1 MSTTLA
7 QPLRNPDAPDLR
19 TGEVPVTIAPWLQC
33 GPKVRRKFPLRSL
46 LPFSS
51 WPSQWRSH
59 GVRGDVVAGVTV
71 AMLMIPQAMAYA
83 QLASLPPHIG
93 LYACLLP
100 ALVAA
105 LFGSCGQLST
115 GPVALTALL
124 TGASLTAFAT
134 PGSSDFLALAL
145 LLALMSGSMQLALGV
160 FRAGWLLNLLSRP
173 VMTGFIN
180 AAAILI
186 CLTQIPPLLGL
197 SLDRGD
203 HFLSDMGR
211 MLLGV
216 AEFDP
221 LTSAFGFCTLACL
234 LVARRLVPQLP
245 MVLIV
250 VVVATFVSW
259 LIGFADR
266 GGRVVGEIPAGL
278 PPLSIPPLDWSMVVA
293 LFPAAFVIAVVSF
306 MEVTSSA
313 TLISGRLGTRWRQN
327 QELIGQGLAKIAA
340 AFSSGMP
347 VSASF
352 SRSAVNFAS
361 GARTGLS
368 SLVSVSVVLVAVLY
382 LTPLLTHL
390 PTTVLSAIILSVIS
404 GLIDLRAL
412 GRAWQASRDD
422 GLASALTFGSTLLFA
437 PNIQN
442 GILSGLLLSLA
453 LMLYR
458 DMKPRTALL
467 GLHPDGTYR
476 DLERF
481 GLEHPHPALT
491 IVRFDSPLTFVTSEA
506 FEEAA
511 LDAARVQP
519 GMKTLLVSGVGIN
532 NIDATGLH
540 AIATVLERLS
550 AQGKRLAFCGLK
562 KQIIDPMERT
572 GLWQRLKPHAHY
584 RTEQHALE
592 TLLAELDHGAE
603 NGGEKPEAP

>member
-1 MSTTLA
+1 M
-7 QPLRNPDAPDLR
+7 P
-19 TGEVPVTIAPWLQC
+19 G
-33 GPKVRRKFPLRSL
+33 KFPLSRL
-46 LPFSS
+46 LPFAS
-51 WPSQWRSH
+51 WPAQWRAL
-59 GVRGDVVAGVTV
+59 GLRGDLIAGITV

-83 QLASLPPHIG
+83 QLASLPPHVG

-100 ALVAA
+100 AAVAA
-105 LFGSCGQLST
+105 LFGSCAQLST

-124 TGASLTAFAT
+124 TGASLTAFSS
-134 PGSSDFLALAL
+134 PGSTDFLALAL
-145 LLALMSGSMQLALGV
+145 LLALMSGLIQLALGA

-197 SLDRGD
+197 ALDRGD
-203 HFLSDMGR
+203 HLLSDVGH
-211 MLLGV
+211 MLLGITS
-216 AEFDP
+216 ADL
-221 LTSAFGFCTLACL
+221 LTSAFGFGTLACL
-234 LVARRLVPQLP
+234 LLARRLAPRLP

-250 VVVATFVSW
+250 VVIGTLVSW
-259 LIGFADR
+259 TIGFVDQ
-266 GGRVVGEIPAGL
+266 GGRVVGDIPAGL
-278 PPLSIPPLDWSMVVA
+278 PPLSLPPMDWSMVIA
-293 LFPAAFVIAVVSF
+293 LFPAAFVIALVSF

-340 AFSSGMP
+340 AFTSGMP

-352 SRSAVNFAS
+352 SRSAVNYGS

-368 SLVSVSVVLVAVLY
+368 SLVTVAVALLAVMF
-382 LTPLLTHL
+382 LTPLFAHL
-390 PTTVLSAIILSVIS
+390 PTAVLSAIILSVVS

-458 DMKPRTALL
+458 DMQPRTALL

-481 GLEHPHPALT
+481 GLDHPHPRLT
-491 IVRFDSPLTFVTSEA
+491 ILRFDSPLTFVTSEA
-506 FEEAA
+506 FEAA
-511 LDAARVQP
+511 AVEAARVQP
-519 GMKTLLVSGVGIN
+519 GMRLLLISAAGIN
-532 NIDATGLH
+532 NIDASGLH
-540 AIATVLERLS
+540 AIASVRERLK

-562 KQIIDPMERT
+562 KQVIDPMERT

-584 RTEQHALE
+584 RTEHHALE
-592 TLLAELDHGAE
+592 TLLTELGDSMDKGA
-603 NGGEKPEAP
+603 EKPEAP

>member
-1 MSTTLA
+1 MRPRLTLS
-7 QPLRNPDAPDLR
+7 DLIPFADWPA
-19 TGEVPVTIAPWLQC
+19 EW
-33 GPKVRRKFPLRSL
+33 RR
-46 LPFSS
+46 
-51 WPSQWRSH
+51 H
-59 GVRGDVVAGVTV
+59 GVRGDLVAGVSV
-71 AMLMIPQAMAYA
+71 ALLMIPQAMAYA

-124 TGASLTAFAT
+124 TGASLTAFAS

-145 LLALMSGSMQLALGV
+145 LLALMSGLIQFALGV

-197 SLDRGD
+197 TLVRGE
-203 HFLSDMGR
+203 HFLSDVGQ
-211 MLLGV
+211 MLLKAAGL
-216 AEFDP
+216 DP
-221 LTSAFGFCTLACL
+221 LTTAFGLGTLASL
-234 LVARRLVPQLP
+234 LLARRLAPRLP

-250 VVVATFVSW
+250 VVVATFISW
-259 LIGFADR
+259 LIGFADS
-266 GGRVVGEIPAGL
+266 GGRVVGNIPAGL
-278 PPLSIPPLDWSMVVA
+278 PALSLPPLDWSMIIA
-293 LFPAAFVIAVVSF
+293 LLPAAFVIAVVSF

-313 TLISGRLGTRWRQN
+313 TLICGRLGTRWQQN
-327 QELIGQGLAKIAA
+327 QELIGQGLAKLAA
-340 AFSSGMP
+340 AFTSGMP

-352 SRSAVNFAS
+352 SRSAVNYSS

-368 SLVSVSVVLVAVLY
+368 SLVTVAVVLVAVLL

-390 PTTVLSAIILSVIS
+390 PTAVLSAIILSVVS

-412 GRAWQASRDD
+412 GRAWQANRDD

-458 DMKPRTALL
+458 DMQPRTALL

-481 GLEHPHPALT
+481 GLTHPHPALT

-506 FEEAA
+506 FETAV

-519 GMKTLLVSGVGIN
+519 GMKTLLVSGAGIN

-540 AIATVLERLS
+540 AIATVLERLN
-550 AQGKRLAFCGLK
+550 AQGKQLAFCGLK
-562 KQIIDPMERT
+562 KQVIDPMERT
-572 GLWQRLKPHAHY
+572 GLWPRLKPHAHY
-584 RTEQHALE
+584 RTEHHALE
-592 TLLAELDHGAE
+592 TLLAEHDGVADI
-603 NGGEKPEAP
+603 NVEKSKAP

>member
-1 MSTTLA
+1 ML
-7 QPLRNPDAPDLR
+7 
-19 TGEVPVTIAPWLQC
+19 
-33 GPKVRRKFPLRSL
+33 PKLSFSGLFP
-46 LPFSS
+46 FAN
-51 WPSQWRSH
+51 WPGQWRSH
-59 GVRGDVVAGVTV
+59 GVRGDLVAGLTV

-105 LFGSCGQLST
+105 LFGSCSQLST

-124 TGASLTAFAT
+124 TGASLTAFAL

-145 LLALMSGSMQLALGV
+145 LLALMSGLIQFALGI

-186 CLTQIPPLLGL
+186 CLIQIPSLLGL
-197 SLDRGD
+197 ALGHGD
-203 HFLSDMGR
+203 HFLSNISQ

-216 AEFDP
+216 AGLDP
-221 LTSAFGFCTLACL
+221 LTTAFGFCTLASL
-234 LVARRLVPQLP
+234 LVARRLAPRLP

-259 LIGFADR
+259 LIGFADG
-266 GGRVVGEIPAGL
+266 GGRVVGDIPAGL
-278 PPLSIPPLDWSMVVA
+278 PALSLPPLDWSMAIA
-293 LFPAAFVIAVVSF
+293 LLPAAFVIAVVSF

-313 TLISGRLGTRWRQN
+313 TLISGRLGTRWQQN
-327 QELIGQGLAKIAA
+327 QELIGQGLAKLAA

-352 SRSAVNFAS
+352 SRSAVNYAS

-368 SLVSVSVVLVAVLY
+368 SLVTVAVVMVAVLY

-390 PTTVLSAIILSVIS
+390 PTSVLSAIILSVVS

-442 GILSGLLLSLA
+442 GVLSGLLLSLA

-458 DMKPRTALL
+458 DMQPRIALL
-467 GLHPDGTYR
+467 GLHPDGTFR

-481 GLEHPHPALT
+481 GLTHPHPALT

-506 FEEAA
+506 FEAATLEATGA
-511 LDAARVQP
+511 QP
-519 GMKTLLVSGVGIN
+519 GMKTLLVSGAGIN

-540 AIATVLERLS
+540 AIASILERLN
-550 AQGKRLAFCGLK
+550 AQGKQLAFCGLK
-562 KQIIDPMERT
+562 KQVIDPMERT

-584 RTEQHALE
+584 RTEHHALE
-592 TLLAELDHGAE
+592 TLLTELDGTAEAGAP
-603 NGGEKPEAP
+603 KPEAP

>member
-1 MSTTLA
+1 M
-7 QPLRNPDAPDLR
+7 P
-19 TGEVPVTIAPWLQC
+19 E
-33 GPKVRRKFPLRSL
+33 KFPLSRL
-46 LPFSS
+46 LPFVS
-51 WPSQWRSH
+51 WPAQWRVL
-59 GVRGDVVAGVTV
+59 GLRGDLIAGITV

-83 QLASLPPHIG
+83 QLASLPPHVG

-100 ALVAA
+100 AAVAA
-105 LFGSCGQLST
+105 LFGSCAQLST

-124 TGASLTAFAT
+124 TGASLTAFAS
-134 PGSSDFLALAL
+134 PGSTDFLALAL
-145 LLALMSGSMQLALGV
+145 LLALMSGLIQLALGA

-197 SLDRGD
+197 ALDRGD
-203 HFLSDMGR
+203 HFLSDVGH
-211 MLLGV
+211 MLLGITS
-216 AEFDP
+216 ADL
-221 LTSAFGFCTLACL
+221 LTSAFGFGTLACL
-234 LVARRLVPQLP
+234 LLARRLAPHLP

-250 VVVATFVSW
+250 VVIGTLVSW
-259 LIGFADR
+259 TIGFVDR
-266 GGRVVGEIPAGL
+266 GGRVVGDIPAGL
-278 PPLSIPPLDWSMVVA
+278 PPLSLPPMDWSMVVA
-293 LFPAAFVIAVVSF
+293 LFPAAFVIALVSF

-340 AFSSGMP
+340 AFTSGMP

-352 SRSAVNFAS
+352 SRSAVNYGS

-368 SLVSVSVVLVAVLY
+368 SLVTVAVALVAVMF
-382 LTPLLTHL
+382 LTPLLAHL
-390 PTTVLSAIILSVIS
+390 PTAVLSAIILSVVS

-458 DMKPRTALL
+458 DMQPRTALL

-481 GLEHPHPALT
+481 GLDHPHPRLT
-491 IVRFDSPLTFVTSEA
+491 ILRFDSPLTFVTSEA
-506 FEEAA
+506 FEAAA
-511 LDAARVQP
+511 LEATRVQP
-519 GMKTLLVSGVGIN
+519 GMRLLLVSAAGIN
-532 NIDATGLH
+532 NIDASGLH
-540 AIATVLERLS
+540 AIASVLERLN

-562 KQIIDPMERT
+562 KQVIDPMERT

-584 RTEQHALE
+584 RTEHHALE
-592 TLLAELDHGAE
+592 TLLTELDDSTDKQA
-603 NGGEKPEAP
+603 EKPEAP

>member
-1 MSTTLA
+1 MPGKLSLS
-7 QPLRNPDAPDLR
+7 R
-19 TGEVPVTIAPWLQC
+19 
-33 GPKVRRKFPLRSL
+33 L
-46 LPFSS
+46 LPFTT
-51 WPSQWRSH
+51 WPALWRSH
-59 GVRGDVVAGVTV
+59 GLRGDLVAGITV

-83 QLASLPPHIG
+83 QLASLPPHVG

-100 ALVAA
+100 AVVAA
-105 LFGSCGQLST
+105 LFGSCAQLST

-124 TGASLTAFAT
+124 TGASLTAFAA
-134 PGSSDFLALAL
+134 PGSTDFLALAL
-145 LLALMSGSMQLALGV
+145 LLALMSGLIQFALGV

-197 SLDRGD
+197 TLDRGD
-203 HFLSDMGR
+203 HFLSDVGR

-216 AEFDP
+216 ASLDP
-221 LTSAFGFCTLACL
+221 LTSTFGFGTLTCL
-234 LVARRLVPQLP
+234 LLAHRVAPRLP

-250 VVVATFVSW
+250 VVVATFISW
-259 LIGFADR
+259 MIGFADR

-278 PPLSIPPLDWSMVVA
+278 PPLSLPPLDWPKVVA
-293 LFPAAFVIAVVSF
+293 LLPAAFVIALVSF

-313 TLISGRLGTRWRQN
+313 TLITGRLGTRWRQN
-327 QELIGQGLAKIAA
+327 QELIGQGLAKIAT
-340 AFSSGMP
+340 AFTSGMP

-352 SRSAVNFAS
+352 SRSAVNYAS

-368 SLVSVSVVLVAVLY
+368 SLVTVAVALLAVLF

-390 PTTVLSAIILSVIS
+390 PIAVLSAIILSVVS

-422 GLASALTFGSTLLFA
+422 GMASALTFGSTLLFA

-458 DMKPRTALL
+458 DMQPRKALL

-481 GLEHPHPALT
+481 GLEHPHPRLT
-491 IVRFDSPLTFVTSEA
+491 ILRFDSPLTFVTSEA
-506 FEEAA
+506 FEAAA

-519 GMKTLLVSGVGIN
+519 GMRLLLISAAGIN
-532 NIDATGLH
+532 TIDASGLH
-540 AIATVLERLS
+540 AIATVAERLN
-550 AQGKRLAFCGLK
+550 AQGQQLAFCGLK
-562 KQIIDPMERT
+562 KQVIDPMERT

-584 RTEQHALE
+584 RTEHHALE
-592 TLLAELDHGAE
+592 TLLSELEDTGDASTD
-603 NGGEKPEAP
+603 KPEAP

>member
-1 MSTTLA
+1 MRPNIS
-7 QPLRNPDAPDLR
+7 
-19 TGEVPVTIAPWLQC
+19 
-33 GPKVRRKFPLRSL
+33 FPQLF
-46 LPFSS
+46 PFAN
-51 WPSQWRSH
+51 WPGQWRSH
-59 GVRGDVVAGVTV
+59 GVRGDLVAGVTV
-71 AMLMIPQAMAYA
+71 ALLMIPQAMAYA

-100 ALVAA
+100 ALIAA

-124 TGASLTAFAT
+124 TGASLTTFAL

-145 LLALMSGSMQLALGV
+145 LLALMSGLIQLALGV

-197 SLDRGD
+197 TLERGD
-203 HFLSDMGR
+203 HLLSDVGQ
-211 MLLGV
+211 MLLG
-216 AEFDP
+216 AAGLDP
-221 LTSAFGFCTLACL
+221 LTTAFGFGTLSSL
-234 LVARRLVPQLP
+234 LLSRRLAPRLP

-259 LIGFADR
+259 LIGFADN
-266 GGRVVGEIPAGL
+266 GGRVVGDIPAGL
-278 PPLSIPPLDWSMVVA
+278 PALSLPPLDWSMIIA
-293 LFPAAFVIAVVSF
+293 LLPAAFVIAVVSF

-313 TLISGRLGTRWRQN
+313 TLISGRLGTRWHQN

-340 AFSSGMP
+340 AFTSGMP

-352 SRSAVNFAS
+352 SRSAVNYAS

-368 SLVSVSVVLVAVLY
+368 SLVTVAVVLVTVLF

-390 PTTVLSAIILSVIS
+390 PTAVLSAIILSVVS
-404 GLIDLRAL
+404 GLIDFRAL

-458 DMKPRTALL
+458 DMQPRTALL

-481 GLEHPHPALT
+481 GLEHPNPELT
-491 IVRFDSPLTFVTSEA
+491 ILRFDSPLTFVTSEA
-506 FEEAA
+506 FEAAA
-511 LDAARVQP
+511 LEAARVQP
-519 GMKTLLVSGVGIN
+519 GMKTLLVSGAGIN

-540 AIATVLERLS
+540 AITTVLERLN

-562 KQIIDPMERT
+562 KQVIDPMERT

-584 RTEQHALE
+584 RTEHHALE
-592 TLLAELDHGAE
+592 TLLAELDGSADTDAQ
-603 NGGEKPEAP
+603 KPEDQKPEPP

>member
-1 MSTTLA
+1 MPGKLSLS
-7 QPLRNPDAPDLR
+7 R
-19 TGEVPVTIAPWLQC
+19 
-33 GPKVRRKFPLRSL
+33 L
-46 LPFSS
+46 LPFAS
-51 WPSQWRSH
+51 WPALWRAH
-59 GVRGDVVAGVTV
+59 GLRGDLVAGITV

-83 QLASLPPHIG
+83 QLASLPPHVG

-100 ALVAA
+100 AVVAA
-105 LFGSCGQLST
+105 MFGSCAQLST

-124 TGASLTAFAT
+124 TGASLTAFAA
-134 PGSSDFLALAL
+134 PGSTDFLALAL
-145 LLALMSGSMQLALGV
+145 LLALMSGLIQFALGV

-197 SLDRGD
+197 ALDRGD
-203 HFLSDMGR
+203 HFLSDVGR
-211 MLLGV
+211 MMLGV
-216 AEFDP
+216 ASLDP
-221 LTSAFGFCTLACL
+221 LTSAFGFGTLTCL
-234 LVARRLVPQLP
+234 LLARRVAPRLP

-250 VVVATFVSW
+250 VVIATFISW
-259 LIGFADR
+259 MIGFADR
-266 GGRVVGEIPAGL
+266 GGRVVGDIPAGL
-278 PPLSIPPLDWSMVVA
+278 PPLSLPPLDWSKVVA
-293 LFPAAFVIAVVSF
+293 LLPAAFVIALVSF

-313 TLISGRLGTRWRQN
+313 TLITGRLGTRWHQN

-340 AFSSGMP
+340 AFTSGMP

-352 SRSAVNFAS
+352 SRSAVNYAS

-368 SLVSVSVVLVAVLY
+368 SLVTVAVALLAVLF

-390 PTTVLSAIILSVIS
+390 PIAVLSAIILSVVS

-422 GLASALTFGSTLLFA
+422 GMASALTFGSTLLFA

-458 DMKPRTALL
+458 DMQPRKALL

-481 GLEHPHPALT
+481 GLDHPHPRLT
-491 IVRFDSPLTFVTSEA
+491 ILRFDSPLTFVTSEA
-506 FEEAA
+506 FEAAA

-519 GMKTLLVSGVGIN
+519 GMRLLLISAAGIN
-532 NIDATGLH
+532 NIDASGLH
-540 AIATVLERLS
+540 AIATVLERLN
-550 AQGKRLAFCGLK
+550 AQGQQLAFCGLK
-562 KQIIDPMERT
+562 KQVIDPMERT

-584 RTEQHALE
+584 RTEHHALE
-592 TLLAELDHGAE
+592 TLLSELEDTGDTSTD
-603 NGGEKPEAP
+603 KPEAP